1 MFRIG
6 PRALCF
12 IGTACFLYEFCY
24 ITGRYHFM
32 KALAKI
38 FSFFLLAVSVALAVT
53 VFLDDHTMVRR
64 SYVNLEND
72 D

>member
-1 MFRIG
+1 
-6 PRALCF
+6 
-12 IGTACFLYEFCY
+12 
-24 ITGRYHFM
+24 M

-38 FSFFLLAVSVALAVT
+38 FSFFLLAASVAFAVT

>member
-1 MFRIG
+1 
-6 PRALCF
+6 
-12 IGTACFLYEFCY
+12 
-24 ITGRYHFM
+24 M

-38 FSFFLLAVSVALAVT
+38 FSFFLWAASVAFAVT
-53 VFLDDHTMVRR
+53 VFLDDRTMVRR

>member
-1 MFRIG
+1 MIT
-6 PRALCF
+6 AL
-12 IGTACFLYEFCY
+12 TVAQKNLQQQV
-24 ITGRYHFM
+24 
-32 KALAKI
+32 AKEQ
-38 FSFFLLAVSVALAVT
+38 AAYSVALAVT